1 MDAYGTKIALDLK
14 NCRKKLKKFE
24 DAEKRRKEKE
34 ATFYKWADNYSKK
47 KPGKMEM
54 GADAVLRDLGI
65 DPNAAPSLGE
75 AVAEADAAAAPAAA
89 PGAVTCTRVERPSES
104 SAKTARSAAG
114 KVRCF
119 KQFAL
124 EYGPRFVSSSA
135 CRRRDESAAVQA

>member
-75 AVAEADAAAAPAAA
+75 AVAAAAAPAPAA
-89 PGAVTCTRVERPSES
+89 AANTAGAS
-104 SAKTARSAAG
+104 KNG
-114 KVRCF
+114 
-119 KQFAL
+119 
-124 EYGPRFVSSSA
+124 G
-135 CRRRDESAAVQA
+135 RRRKTKKRRRKRKTKRKKRKTKKRRRKRKRKTKKRR